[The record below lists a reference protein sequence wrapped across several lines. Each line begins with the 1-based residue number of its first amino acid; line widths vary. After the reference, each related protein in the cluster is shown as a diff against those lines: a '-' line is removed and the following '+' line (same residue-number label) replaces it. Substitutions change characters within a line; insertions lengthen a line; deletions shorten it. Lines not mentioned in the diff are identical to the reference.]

1 MDARTTNLHDLLT
14 RRIAILDG
22 AMGTMIQQF
31 HFSEA
36 DYRGTQFAA
45 YRRDLKGCNDLL
57 AITQPEAITGVHR
70 GYLEAGADIICTN
83 TFNAN
88 SVSMADYDLVNQVR
102 AINLAGVAC
111 ARRAVDDFHAARV
124 AVDTTGPLIGRTEVR
139 PTDDGPYVAG
149 SIGPTNRTASL
160 SPDVNNPGYRVV
172 YFDQLVATYYEQAE
186 ALVDG
191 GADILLAET
200 VFDTLNLKACLFAIE
215 ELFTKRQIKLPVMVS
230 VTITD
235 LSWRTL
241 SGQTL
246 AAFLASIEHA
256 DLLSVGINCALGP
269 SLMRPYIEE
278 LSQLCPT
285 WTSCHPNAGLPNE
298 FGGYDE
304 APAQMAAVL
313 GEFADR
319 GWVNIVGGCCGTTPA
334 HIRAIA
340 DTLRGKPPRRPPPP
354 SRNTTLSGL
363 EPLVIRPDSTFTMI
377 GERTNVSGSKK
388 FARLIREGNLAEAV
402 SVARQQVESGANIL
416 DINMDEG
423 LLDGPKVMTEFLNL
437 LAAEPDVARVPVMID
452 SSNWAVLEAGLKC
465 VQGKSIVNSISL
477 KEGEEQFLAHAR
489 LVRKYGAACV
499 VMMFDEEGQAVAVE
513 HKLHIAR
520 RAYKLLTEKAGMKP
534 SDIIFDPN
542 ILTIGTGMEEHA
554 RYGLNF
560 IEAARKIKELLPD
573 VKISGGVSNVS
584 FSFRG
589 NDTVREAFN
598 AAFLYH
604 AIHAG
609 LDMGIVNAGQL
620 AVYEDIE
627 PVLRERVED
636 VILDRRPDATE
647 RLVTYGATLQGKATQ
662 EDKADPAWRHGTVEE
677 RLKHSLVHGILDYI
691 DTDVEEARQKY
702 ATGLNIIEGPLMV
715 GIQVVGDLFGDGK
728 MFLPQ
733 VVKSARVMKKAVAY
747 LMPFMEAEKLAA
759 GNDKTSDEPSTRGT
773 IVMATVK
780 GDVHDIGKNIVG
792 IVLGC
797 NNYKIVDLGVMVPCE
812 KILQAARE
820 SNADMIGLSGLITP
834 SLEEMVHVAREMQR
848 LGMDI
853 PLLIG
858 GATTSPKHTAVKIA
872 PGYSHEVVHVKD
884 ASRSAPVCERL
895 LSVEKRPQFDAE
907 NRAFQV
913 QMVAAYQRKQELKL
927 VSYREAVEGRFQ
939 TDWAT
944 HEIPVPSFLGVRTMA
959 EYPLVELLPYIDWA
973 QFFAAW
979 EMRGKF
985 PDILEHPGR
994 GPEAR
999 KLYDDARKFL
1009 DRIIQNRWLRASG
1022 VYGFWPVASSGDDI
1036 ILYENDTRTEE
1047 KARLHNLRQ
1056 QWLSETRRCYYC
1068 NADFIA
1074 PIGSGR
1080 KDYLGGFAVTGG
1092 LGADEL
1098 VQRCEADND
1107 DYSAIM
1113 AKVFADRLAEAFAE
1127 RMHEIARHDWG
1138 YGQNENLSILD
1149 MLAEKYRG
1157 VRPAP
1162 GYPSL
1167 PDHTEKRILF
1177 DLLGADRSA
1186 GITLTESFMMLPAG
1200 SVSGFYFA
1208 HPGSRYFAIDRVTR
1222 EQVEDYARRK
1232 GWKFKE
1238 AEKWLAPVLAY
1249 DPE

>member
-1 MDARTTNLHDLLT
+1 MMDEIRYTPAYAQFQDLLA

-22 AMGTMIQQF
+22 AMGTMIQQLKLV
-31 HFSEA
+31 EA
-36 DYRGTQFAA
+36 NYRGTPFAA
-45 YRRDLKGCNDLL
+45 HHRDLQGCNDLL
-57 AITQPEAITGVHR
+57 AITQPQAITAIHR
-70 GYLEAGADIICTN
+70 EYLEAGADIVCTN

-88 SVSMADYDLVNQVR
+88 RVSMADYDLVDQVR

-111 ARRAVDDFHAARV
+111 ARKAVDEFRASCPAGAHSEPC
-124 AVDTTGPLIGRTEVR
+124 GPFVS
-139 PTDDGPYVAG
+139 G

-160 SPDVNNPGYRVV
+160 SPDVNHPGYRAVA
-172 YFDQLVATYYEQAE
+172 FDDLVATYYEQAE

-191 GADILLAET
+191 GADFLLAET

-215 ELFTKRQIKLPVMVS
+215 DLFQRRGRRLPVMVS

-235 LSWRTL
+235 LSGRTL

-246 AAFLASIEHA
+246 AAFLASIAHA

-269 SLMRPYIEE
+269 ALMRPYVEE
-278 LSQLCPT
+278 LSQLCPR

-304 APAQMAAVL
+304 TPAQMAAVL
-313 GEFADR
+313 GEFAAS
-319 GWVNIVGGCCGTTPA
+319 GWVNIVGGCCGSTPD

-340 DTLRGKPPRRPPPP
+340 DAMRGKPARRPPPP
-354 SRNTTLSGL
+354 SRDTILSGL
-363 EPLVIRPDSTFTMI
+363 EPLVIRPDSTFIMI

-388 FARLIREGNLAEAV
+388 FARLVRDGKLADAV
-402 SVARQQVESGANIL
+402 SVARQQVEGGANII
-416 DINMDEG
+416 DVNMDEG

-477 KEGEEQFLAHAR
+477 KEGEETFLAHAR
-489 LVRKYGAACV
+489 LVHKYGAACV
-499 VMMFDEEGQAVAVE
+499 VMMFDEEGQAVTVE
-513 HKLHIAR
+513 HKLRIAR
-520 RAYKLLTEKAGMKP
+520 RAYKLLTEKAGMQAA
-534 SDIIFDPN
+534 DIIFDPN
-542 ILTIGTGMEEHA
+542 ILAIGTGIEEHA

-584 FSFRG
+584 FAFRG
-589 NDTVREAFN
+589 NDSVREAFN

-627 PVLRERVED
+627 PELRQRVED
-636 VILDRRPDATE
+636 VILDRRADATE
-647 RLVTYGATLQGKATQ
+647 RLVAYGATLQGKTAE
-662 EDKADPAWRHGTVEE
+662 EDKADPAWRHATVED
-677 RLKHSLVHGILDYI
+677 RLKHSLVHGITDHI
-691 DTDVEEARQKY
+691 EVDVEEARQKC
-702 ATGLNIIEGPLMV
+702 ATCLDVIEGPLMA

-747 LMPFMEAEKLAA
+747 LMPFMEAEKRAGGAA
-759 GNDKTSDEPSTRGT
+759 SDSPSTRGT

-797 NNYKIVDLGVMVPCE
+797 NNYKIIDLGVMVPCE
-812 KILQAARE
+812 KILQAARD
-820 SNADMIGLSGLITP
+820 NQADMIGLSGLITP

-848 LGMDI
+848 LEMNV

-858 GATTSPKHTAVKIA
+858 GATTSPRHTAVKIA
-872 PGYSHEVVHVKD
+872 PAYAREVVHVKD
-884 ASRSAPVCERL
+884 ASRCGPVCEKL
-895 LSVEKRPQFDAE
+895 LSAEKRPQFDAE

-913 QMVAAYQRKQELKL
+913 QMVAAYQRKQELTL

-939 TDWAT
+939 TDWAA
-944 HEIPVPSFLGVRTMA
+944 HDIPVPERLGVRTLSD
-959 EYPLVELLPYIDWA
+959 YPLEELVPYIDWA

-985 PDILEHPGR
+985 PEILEHPDR

-999 KLYDDARKFL
+999 KLFDDARKFL
-1009 DRIIQNRWLRASG
+1009 DQIIANCWLRASG
-1022 VYGFWPVASSGDDI
+1022 VYALWTAASSGDDI
-1036 ILYENDTRTEE
+1036 ILYEDDTRQEE
-1047 KARLHNLRQ
+1047 MARLHNLRQ
-1056 QWLSETRRCYYC
+1056 QWLTETRRCYYC

-1074 PIGSGR
+1074 PVQSGR
-1080 KDYLGGFAVTGG
+1080 KDYMGGFAVTGG
-1092 LGADEL
+1092 LGTDDL
-1098 VQRCEADND
+1098 VRRCEAEND

-1127 RMHEIARHDWG
+1127 RLHEIVRREWG
-1138 YGQNENLSILD
+1138 YGREENLAVND

-1157 VRPAP
+1157 IRPAP

-1177 DLLGADRSA
+1177 DLLGAERSA
-1186 GITLTESFMMLPAG
+1186 GISLTESYMMLPAG

-1208 HPGSRYFAIDRVTR
+1208 HPGSRYFAIDRITR
-1222 EQVEDYARRK
+1222 DQVEDYARRK
-1232 GWKFKE
+1232 GWKLKE

-1249 DPE
+1249 DPD

>member
-1 MDARTTNLHDLLT
+1 
-14 RRIAILDG
+14 
-22 AMGTMIQQF
+22 
-31 HFSEA
+31 
-36 DYRGTQFAA
+36 
-45 YRRDLKGCNDLL
+45 
-57 AITQPEAITGVHR
+57 
-70 GYLEAGADIICTN
+70 
-83 TFNAN
+83 
-88 SVSMADYDLVNQVR
+88 MADYDLVAQVR
-102 AINLAGVAC
+102 AINLAGVEC
-111 ARRAVDDFHAARV
+111 ARKAREDFLAARS
-124 AVDTTGPLIGRTEVR
+124 TGGTEQASL
-139 PTDDGPYVAG
+139 GPFIAG

-160 SPDVNNPGYRVV
+160 SPDVNNPGYRAVN
-172 YFDQLVATYYEQAE
+172 FDQLVAAYYEQAE

-215 ELFTKRQIKLPVMVS
+215 DLFQKRQIKLPVMVS

-235 LSWRTL
+235 LSGRTL

-246 AAFLASIEHA
+246 SAFLASIEHA

-278 LSQLCPT
+278 LSQLCPL

-304 APAQMAAVL
+304 TPEAMAAVL
-313 GEFADR
+313 GEFAGN
-319 GWVNIVGGCCGTTPA
+319 GWVNIVGGCCGTTPT
-334 HIRAIA
+334 HIRVIA
-340 DTLRGKPPRRPPPP
+340 QAMHGRPPRRPPSP
-354 SRNTTLSGL
+354 SRDTVLSGL
-363 EPLVIRPDSTFTMI
+363 ESLVIRPDSTFIMI

-388 FARLIREGNLAEAV
+388 FARLVREGNLAEAV
-402 SVARQQVESGANIL
+402 SVARQQVEGGANII
-416 DINMDEG
+416 DVNMDEG

-437 LAAEPDVARVPVMID
+437 IAAEPDVARVPVMID

-477 KEGEEQFLAHAR
+477 KEGEEQFLDHAR

-499 VMMFDEEGQAVAVE
+499 VMMFDEEGQAVSVE
-513 HKLHIAR
+513 HKLNIAR

-534 SDIIFDPN
+534 ADIIFDPN
-542 ILTIGTGMEEHA
+542 ILAIGTGIEEHA

-560 IEAARKIKELLPD
+560 IEATRKIKELLPG

-584 FSFRG
+584 FAFRG

-627 PVLRERVED
+627 KTLRQHVED
-636 VILDRRPDATE
+636 VIFDRRADATE
-647 RLVTYGATLQGKATQ
+647 RLVAFGATLQGKDAQ
-662 EDKADPAWRHGTVEE
+662 EDKADPAWRHGAVEE
-677 RLKHSLVHGILDYI
+677 RLKHSLVHGIVDFI
-691 DTDVEEARQKY
+691 DVDVEEARQKY
-702 ATGLNIIEGPLMV
+702 ATSLDIIEGPLMA
-715 GIQVVGDLFGDGK
+715 GIKVVGDLFGDGK

-747 LMPFMEAEKLAA
+747 LMPFMEAEKRA
-759 GNDKTSDEPSTRGT
+759 GGAPHTVDEPSTRGT
-773 IVMATVK
+773 IVLATVK

-812 KILQAARE
+812 KILQTARE
-820 SNADMIGLSGLITP
+820 SKADVIGLSGLITP

-848 LGMDI
+848 LGMDL

-872 PGYSHEVVHVKD
+872 PGYVHEVIHVKD
-884 ASRSAPVCERL
+884 ASRCGPVCERL
-895 LSVEKRPQFDAE
+895 LSAGKRPLLDAE
-907 NRAFQV
+907 NRAYQA

-927 VSYREAVEGRFQ
+927 VSYREAVEGRFP
-939 TDWAT
+939 TDWT
-944 HEIPVPSFLGVRTMA
+944 TYQIPQPAFLGTRVLSD
-959 EYPLVELLPYIDWA
+959 YPLEELLPYIDWA

-985 PDILEHPGR
+985 PDILEHPER
-994 GPEAR
+994 GAEAR

-1009 DRIIQNRWLRASG
+1009 DCIVEKRWLRASG
-1022 VYGFWPVASSGDDI
+1022 VYAFWPAASSGDDI
-1036 ILYENDTRTEE
+1036 ILYADDTRAEE

-1056 QWLSETRRCYYC
+1056 QWLSETRRQYYC

-1074 PIGSGR
+1074 PVESGR
-1080 KDYLGGFAVTGG
+1080 KDYMGGFAVTGG
-1092 LGADEL
+1092 LGTDEL
-1098 VQRCEADND
+1098 VRRCEADHD
-1107 DYSAIM
+1107 DYCAIM

-1127 RMHEIARHDWG
+1127 RLHETARHRD
-1138 YGQNENLSILD
+1138 ENLSIAE

-1167 PDHTEKRILF
+1167 PDHTEKGMLF
-1177 DLLGADRSA
+1177 DLLGAERSA
-1186 GITLTESFMMLPAG
+1186 GISLTESFMMLPAG

-1208 HPGSRYFAIDRVTR
+1208 HPGSRYFAIDRITR
-1222 EQVEDYARRK
+1222 DQVEDYARRK
-1232 GWKFKE
+1232 GWKLKE

-1249 DPE
+1249 DPD

>member
-1 MDARTTNLHDLLT
+1 
-14 RRIAILDG
+14 
-22 AMGTMIQQF
+22 
-31 HFSEA
+31 
-36 DYRGTQFAA
+36 
-45 YRRDLKGCNDLL
+45 
-57 AITQPEAITGVHR
+57 
-70 GYLEAGADIICTN
+70 
-83 TFNAN
+83 
-88 SVSMADYDLVNQVR
+88 
-102 AINLAGVAC
+102 
-111 ARRAVDDFHAARV
+111 
-124 AVDTTGPLIGRTEVR
+124 
-139 PTDDGPYVAG
+139 
-149 SIGPTNRTASL
+149 
-160 SPDVNNPGYRVV
+160 
-172 YFDQLVATYYEQAE
+172 
-186 ALVDG
+186 
-191 GADILLAET
+191 
-200 VFDTLNLKACLFAIE
+200 
-215 ELFTKRQIKLPVMVS
+215 
-230 VTITD
+230 
-235 LSWRTL
+235 
-241 SGQTL
+241 
-246 AAFLASIEHA
+246 
-256 DLLSVGINCALGP
+256 
-269 SLMRPYIEE
+269 MRPYLAE
-278 LSQLCPT
+278 LAAAADTLISAY
-285 WTSCHPNAGLPNE
+285 PNAGLPNE
-298 FGGYDE
+298 LGEYDE
-304 APAQMAAVL
+304 GPEQT
-313 GEFADR
+313 GEHLHEWAR
-319 GWVNIVGGCCGTTPA
+319 AGLVNVVGGCCGTTPA

-340 DTLRGKPPRRPPPP
+340 DAMRGKPPRRPPLP
-354 SRNTTLSGL
+354 RHDTVLSGL

-377 GERTNVSGSKK
+377 GERTNVSGSKR
-388 FARLIREGNLAEAV
+388 FARLVREGNLAEAV
-402 SVARQQVESGANIL
+402 SVARQQVEGGANII
-416 DINMDEG
+416 DVNMDEG
-423 LLDGPKVMTEFLNL
+423 LLDGPKVMAEFLNL

-489 LVRKYGAACV
+489 LVRMYGAACV
-499 VMMFDEEGQAVAVE
+499 VMMFDEEGQAVSVE
-513 HKLHIAR
+513 DKLRIAR
-520 RAYKLLTEKAGMKP
+520 RAYRLLTEQAGMKP
-534 SDIIFDPN
+534 ADIIFDPN
-542 ILTIGTGMEEHA
+542 ILAIGTGIEEHA

-560 IEAARKIKELLPD
+560 IEATRKIKELLPD

-584 FSFRG
+584 FAFRG
-589 NDTVREAFN
+589 NDFVREAFN

-627 PVLRERVED
+627 PSLRERVED
-636 VILDRRPDATE
+636 VIFDRRDDATE
-647 RLVTYGATLQGKATQ
+647 RLVAYGATFQGKTA
-662 EDKADPAWRHGTVEE
+662 EDNKADPAWRQGPVEE
-677 RLKHSLVHGILDYI
+677 RLKHALVHGIVDYI
-691 DTDVEEARQKY
+691 EADVEEARQKY
-702 ATGLNIIEGPLMV
+702 PVCLDIIEGPLMA

-747 LMPFMEAEKLAA
+747 LMPFMEAEKEEKERR
-759 GNDKTSDEPSTRGT
+759 GEGEKGGKGEDGSGPSTRGT

-812 KILQAARE
+812 KILQTARE
-820 SNADMIGLSGLITP
+820 TKADMIGLSGLITP

-848 LGMDI
+848 LGMDM

-872 PGYSHEVVHVKD
+872 PAYQHEVVHVKD
-884 ASRSAPVCERL
+884 ASRCGPVCERL
-895 LSVEKRPQFDAE
+895 LSAEKRPQFDAE
-907 NRAFQV
+907 NRAFQA
-913 QMVAAYQRKQELKL
+913 QMAAAYQRKQELKL
-927 VSYREAVEGRFQ
+927 VSFREAIEGRFQ
-939 TDWAT
+939 TDWAA
-944 HEIPVPSFLGVRTMA
+944 HEIPVPSFLGVRLLA
-959 EYPLVELLPYIDWA
+959 DYPLEELVPYIDWA

-985 PDILEHPGR
+985 PEILEHPER

-1009 DRIIQNRWLRASG
+1009 DCIIEKRWLRASG
-1022 VYGFWPVASSGDDI
+1022 VYAFWPAASAGDDI
-1036 ILYENDTRTEE
+1036 ILYEDDTRREE

-1056 QWLSETRRCYYC
+1056 QWLTETRRSYYC
-1068 NADFIA
+1068 NTDFIA
-1074 PIGSGR
+1074 PAESGR

-1092 LGADEL
+1092 LGTDEL
-1098 VQRCEADND
+1098 VARCQADND

-1113 AKVFADRLAEAFAE
+1113 GKVFADRLAEAFAE
-1127 RMHEIARHDWG
+1127 RLHEIARRDWG
-1138 YGQNENLSILD
+1138 FGQGENLTIPD

-1177 DLLGADRSA
+1177 DLLGAERSA
-1186 GITLTESFMMLPAG
+1186 GISLTESCMMLPAG

-1208 HPGSRYFAIDRVTR
+1208 HPGSRYFAIDRITR
-1222 EQVEDYARRK
+1222 DQVEDYARRK